1 MLKVFYVFCLLLF
14 IIIPLQAQTSPVYY
28 IANSFIYGAIDGT
41 KEGMKLEDKYRELSN
56 DPSSLEYNRAWHR
69 WQFLSSVSGV
79 ALGFNIALYSYDDG
93 KVNWLKTALSSF
105 LSGIIFYNTREIFM
119 NLTRG
124 QDIFAHAD
132 QNISGVEQLRFFRIP
147 LTILAIAL
155 NLLLLE

>member
-1 MLKVFYVFCLLLF
+1 MLKVFNTLCLLFF

-28 IANSFIYGAIDGT
+28 ITNSLIFGAIDGT
-41 KEGMKLEDKYRELSN
+41 KEGMKLEDKYRELSD
-56 DPSSLEYNRAWHR
+56 DPTSLKYNRAWHN

-79 ALGFNIALYSYDDG
+79 ALGFNIALYSYDG
-93 KVNWLKTALSSF
+93 KVNWLKTVLSSF

-119 NLTRG
+119 NITRG
-124 QDIFAHAD
+124 RDIFAPAD

-147 LTILAIAL
+147 LTILAVAL